1 MKNAVKLIKK
11 QAGQSGDDGNSELRN
26 IRINFSISPSEL
38 EILNKFYSYSGQ
50 NSFAGFCREKVLA
63 KPGSLKTKKDLV
75 IGFSQILFQLE
86 KIGANINQIAKVVN
100 SKKNDYPNLF
110 NEIKANLDEIKE
122 VRNKVRK

>member
-11 QAGQSGDDGNSELRN
+11 QAGQSGDDGNNELRN

-38 EILNKFYSYSGQ
+38 EVLNKFYAHSGQ

-63 KPGSLKTKKDLV
+63 KPGSLKTKKDLI

-86 KIGANINQIAKVVN
+86 KIGTNINQIAKIVN
-100 SKKNDYPNLF
+100 SKKTEYPKLF
-110 NEIKANLDEIKE
+110 DELKATLEEIKE
-122 VRNKVRK
+122 IRSKVRK